1 MTNFRNVLLLT
12 CASPVL
18 GTQVREGA
26 GMRLSVN
33 PIRRVVTLLQT
44 MQKKI
49 DSEGERELKLHDKY
63 MCYCKT
69 GGENLQA
76 GISEAGAKIPQLMS
90 SLEEATAEKSQL
102 ESDLTSH
109 KNDKSATNT
118 AIDEAKQVR
127 KKEAADFKTLS
138 EEAKTNIAAL
148 AKAIVALEKGLAGGF
163 LQTTAG
169 TQLVKFTNSDD
180 FQAMDMTD
188 SDRDEITSFVQNGEP
203 GPGGSMEIDG
213 ILKQMKETMEKALA
227 DAESKEAE
235 SIKVF
240 DSLVD
245 AKTKE
250 ADALTAMVESK
261 TERLGEVGV
270 DMVNLAQDLDDTRTA
285 LAEDTKFVG
294 DLKVNCDLA
303 VKEWDVRLKMRSE
316 EIVAVTETIKILND
330 DDALDLFKKTLPS
343 TSLLQTMVTS
353 KEMIKE
359 AQEVLRSARKH
370 SSKHGRVHID
380 LIALS
385 LHGKKVNFGKV
396 LKMVDDMVAEL
407 GVEQKADDA
416 KKKQCAVDL
425 DAADDDKKVLN
436 REISDL
442 SKLISDQT
450 AQTETLS
457 EEIAALE
464 ASIKNLDAEV
474 ADRTHQR
481 KINHDEY
488 VDELASNQ
496 AAVQLLE
503 IAKNRMNKFY
513 NPKLYKAPPKRELS
527 EEERISLNM
536 GGTLAPTA
544 APGGIAGTGVT
555 ALDQE
560 EDDDDDEASFLQVSS
575 KAKRDAPPA
584 PPAAM
589 GAYKKSSSEGTG
601 AVAMIDMLKKDL
613 ELEIEEMQ
621 VEEKG
626 YQKAYEEFVGDA
638 ADQRVESSKYLTEK
652 ANQKADLEVN
662 IERNNREHGARKVE
676 AMNND
681 KLIMD
686 LHADCDWLLQNFDVR
701 KEARAGEADALK
713 KAKAVLSGADYSLVQ
728 TSSHRR
734 LRRQH

>member
-1 MTNFRNVLLLT
+1 
-12 CASPVL
+12 
-18 GTQVREGA
+18 
-26 GMRLSVN
+26 MRVSVN

-49 DSEGERELKLHDKY
+49 EAEGERELELHDKY

-76 GISEAGAKIPQLMS
+76 GISEAGAKLPQLQS
-90 SLEEATAEKSQL
+90 SLEEATAEKAQL
-102 ESDLTSH
+102 ESDITKH
-109 KNDKSATNT
+109 NKDRDATKT
-118 AIDEAKQVR
+118 AIEEAKQVR
-127 KKEAADFKTLS
+127 KKEAADFKALS
-138 EEAKTNIAAL
+138 EEAKANIAAI

-163 LQTTAG
+163 LQTAAG

-180 FQAMDMTD
+180 FQAIDMTD
-188 SDRDEITSFVQNGEP
+188 SDRDDITAFVQSGEP

-213 ILKQMKETMEKALA
+213 ILKEMKSTMEKALA
-227 DAESKEAE
+227 EAESKEAE

-250 ADALTAMVESK
+250 ADALGAMVESK

-270 DMVNLAQDLDDTRTA
+270 DMVNLAQDIDDTRTS
-285 LAEDTKFVG
+285 LAEDTKFIG
-294 DLKVNCDLA
+294 DLKANCDSA
-303 VKEWDVRLKMRSE
+303 VKEWDVRLKMRAE
-316 EIVAVTETIKILND
+316 EIVAITETIKILND
-330 DDALDLFKKTLPS
+330 DDALDLFKKTMPS

-359 AQEVLRSARKH
+359 AQEVLRAAKKRST
-370 SSKHGRVHID
+370 KHGRVHID

-385 LHGKKVNFGKV
+385 LQGKKVSFGKV
-396 LKMVDDMVAEL
+396 IKMIDDMVAEL
-407 GVEQKADDA
+407 AVEQKADES
-416 KKKQCAVDL
+416 KKKQCVADL
-425 DAADDDKKVLN
+425 DAADDDKKVLE
-436 REISDL
+436 REVHDL
-442 SKLISDQT
+442 SKLISDQK
-450 AQTETLS
+450 AQAETFS

-481 KINHDEY
+481 KINHEEF
-488 VDELASNQ
+488 VEELASNQ
-496 AAVQLLE
+496 AAIQLLE
-503 IAKNRMNKFY
+503 LAKNRMNKFY
-513 NPKLYKAPPKRELS
+513 NPKVYKAPPKRELT
-527 EEERISLNM
+527 EEQRITLNM

-560 EDDDDDEASFLQVSS
+560 EDDDDDDTSFLQLKS
-575 KAKRDAPPA
+575 KSKREAPPP
-584 PPAAM
+584 PPASM

-601 AVAMIDMLKKDL
+601 VVAMIDHLKKDL
-613 ELEIEEMQ
+613 EVEVVEMQ
-621 VEEKG
+621 TEEKG
-626 YQKAYEEFVGDA
+626 YQKAYEEFVSDA
-638 ADQRVESSKYLTEK
+638 ADQRKESSQYLTEK

-662 IERNNREHGARKVE
+662 IERNNREHGAKKVE

-686 LHADCDWLLQNFDVR
+686 LHGDCDWLLQNFDVR

-728 TSSHRR
+728 TSSHRH
-734 LRRQH
+734 LRHVSHH